1 MFMLKSILGALILVG
16 SIPTIGYLA
25 AGQVCF
31 VMGLAN
37 MPGYRLWRSGAGRQ
51 SASTQRLGV
60 LFGWLGQSLVSLFF
74 AFLLV
79 QLVHLFFGHFQFHA
93 LFRWPYW
100 AAVFLLS
107 LGPAYKTLTASEQ
120 SSPDDDKMF
129 YRYTL
134 LLTCLTTAAGFVL
147 FGVSDLR
154 IL

>member
-1 MFMLKSILGALILVG
+1 MLKSILGALILVG

-37 MPGYRLWRSGAGRQ
+37 MPGYRLWRSGAGQ
-51 SASTQRLGV
+51 QGASTQRFGV
-60 LFGWLGQSLVSLFF
+60 LLGWLGQSAVSLCF
-74 AFLLV
+74 AFFLV
-79 QLVHLFFGHFQFHA
+79 QLVRLFFRHFEFHA

-107 LGPAYKTLTASEQ
+107 LGPAYKTLRVSEQ
-120 SSPDDDKMF
+120 SSSDDRMF

-134 LLTCLTTAAGFVL
+134 LLTCLTTAVGFIL
-147 FGVSDLR
+147 FGVSHLE